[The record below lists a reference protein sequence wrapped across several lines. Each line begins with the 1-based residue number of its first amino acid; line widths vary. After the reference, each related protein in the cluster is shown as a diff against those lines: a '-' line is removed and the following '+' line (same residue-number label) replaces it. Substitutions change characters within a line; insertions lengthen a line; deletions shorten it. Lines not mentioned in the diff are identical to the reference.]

1 MMNILQAKDI
11 IRQELTAD
19 LGMAGDV
26 TSQLLFSM
34 ATPVVGQLVARQPGV
49 IAGLM
54 PAISAFALLDEQSQ
68 VECLVVDGQPVT
80 AGQPLATVRGD
91 ARVLLA
97 AERTVLNVIGRLSG
111 IATATQQLVASIAHT
126 KTKIAATRKTT
137 PGLRGLE
144 KYAVA
149 LGGGLTHRYGLYDAV
164 MIKDNHRLLIDNLE
178 DAVKR
183 LRQQVSH
190 TLKIQIEVDDLTQL
204 AQALQA
210 RADLILLDNMD
221 VPQLREAVAM
231 TAKKAVL
238 EASGGITPQ
247 NIIEMAET
255 GVDIISMGW
264 LTHSVANFDVAFDL
278 VT

>member
-1 MMNILQAKDI
+1 MNILQAKEI

-26 TSQLLFSM
+26 TSQLLFAT
-34 ATPVVGQLVARQPGV
+34 ATPVVGQLVARQAGV

-54 PAISAFALLDEQSQ
+54 PAVGAFALLDEQSQ
-68 VECLVVDGQPVT
+68 VECLIEDGQSVS
-80 AGQPLATVRGD
+80 AGQVLATVRGD
-91 ARVLLA
+91 ARALLA
-97 AERTVLNVIGRLSG
+97 AERTVLNIIGRLSG
-111 IATATQQLVASIAHT
+111 IASATRQLVRRIAHT
-126 KTKIAATRKTT
+126 QTRIAATRKTT

-178 DAVKR
+178 DAVGR
-183 LRQQVSH
+183 LRQRGSH

-204 AQALQA
+204 AQALNAQ
-210 RADLILLDNMD
+210 ADLILLDNMD
-221 VPQLREAVAM
+221 APQLREAVAM

-238 EASGGITPQ
+238 EASGGITPE
-247 NIIEMAET
+247 NISEIAET

-264 LTHSVANFDVAFDL
+264 LTHSTANFDVAFDL
-278 VT
+278 TK